1 MTEED
6 RRDLV
11 TLNRLDEL
19 LQPRQGDIIAKITV
33 ITRSLQKRR
42 HPPDILQEALVQRIR
57 SERIRQAQEE
67 KLWIVNL
74 KKYLVGDVSNLSS
87 DEAKTCAKISP
98 DYEIGENDLLFFCP
112 IAKRETE
119 DREGLVRLVI
129 VEKLQQDFLR
139 HYHARLEGGHQ
150 GISRTY
156 QRIRSRSTGE
166 DYIGAYRCTLGEC
179 TDCETVK
186 GCPMIQG
193 KSPGNLQATYP
204 FQIIAVDHIP
214 SLPKSCKGN
223 TELLIWVDLFSGYV
237 IARAC
242 SSRTAQ
248 TIAGNYE
255 EFVFRRFGK
264 SEAIR
269 HDREPGFMSD
279 FFRVFNRIVGQVQWH
294 IDPKP
299 TERQNVW
306 CKR

>member
-19 LQPRQGDIIAKITV
+19 LKPRQGDIIAKITV

-129 VEKLQQDFLR
+129 LEKLQQDFLR

-156 QRIRSRSTGE
+156 QRIRSRFHWRGLYRSVPLYAGRMYGLRDSKRVPDDPRKVARQSTSDLPFPDHSRGPHSVAAE
-166 DYIGAYRCTLGEC
+166 VLQREYR
-179 TDCETVK
+179 
-186 GCPMIQG
+186 
-193 KSPGNLQATYP
+193 ATYLGR
-204 FQIIAVDHIP
+204 
-214 SLPKSCKGN
+214 SLFRVCYRES
-223 TELLIWVDLFSGYV
+223 LLIPNGADD
-237 IARAC
+237 C
-242 SSRTAQ
+242 
-248 TIAGNYE
+248 
-255 EFVFRRFGK
+255 GK
-264 SEAIR
+264 L
-269 HDREPGFMSD
+269 
-279 FFRVFNRIVGQVQWH
+279 
-294 IDPKP
+294 
-299 TERQNVW
+299 
-306 CKR
+306 